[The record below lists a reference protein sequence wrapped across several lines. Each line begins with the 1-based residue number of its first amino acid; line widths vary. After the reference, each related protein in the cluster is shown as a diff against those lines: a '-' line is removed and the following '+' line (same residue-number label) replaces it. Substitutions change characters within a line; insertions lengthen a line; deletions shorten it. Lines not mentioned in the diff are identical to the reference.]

1 MLSYFNAHSWTKKI
15 LFFYHRIVI
24 DIPLSESVLKEA
36 YLNLI
41 VRDRENVITEE
52 GMSQKN
58 DFYKES
64 KGPDLWD
71 PASSSF

>member
-1 MLSYFNAHSWTKKI
+1 MHTAGGKKF
-15 LFFYHRIVI
+15 FFYHRIVI
-24 DIPLSESVLKEA
+24 DIPLSQSSLKEA
-36 YLNLI
+36 FLNLI
-41 VRDRENVITEE
+41 IRGRENAITEQ

-64 KGPDLWD
+64 QGPDLQD